1 MRECNVRNIYILFKE
16 SLKLIYFKAEV
27 CINAQQKKIL
37 PKKLSPIIHQ
47 I

>member
-27 CINAQQKKIL
+27 CINAQQQK
-37 PKKLSPIIHQ
+37 KKLSPIIHQ